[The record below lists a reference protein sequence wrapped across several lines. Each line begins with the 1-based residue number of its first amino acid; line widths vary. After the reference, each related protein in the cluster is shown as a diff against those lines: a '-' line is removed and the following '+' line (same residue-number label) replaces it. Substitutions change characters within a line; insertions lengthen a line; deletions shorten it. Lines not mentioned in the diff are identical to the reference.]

1 MLNIV
6 LSEVASG
13 SYVLGRQRAGRLQ
26 GQFLLQV
33 DDFHDLQLTGL
44 VSPESSLDG
53 SITPSPG
60 GGSFG
65 GVSF

>member
-13 SYVLGRQRAGRLQ
+13 SYVLGEPRSGRLQ
-26 GQFLLQV
+26 GQLLLQV
-33 DDFHDLQLTGL
+33 DDFHDLTLTGL

-53 SITPSPG
+53 SFTSLPSPG

-65 GVSF
+65 